1 MKVSQKRSTN
11 MQEKLKK
18 HIDKIDTF
26 LKEDKIKNKEEIINK
41 HLKQIEFYQHERLI
55 HLIVT
60 VFVGIVMA
68 IFFIAGLIL
77 ENILVLLLFL
87 LTFILFVPYILH
99 YYALE
104 NGVQKMYDQYWNLL
118 DK

>member
-1 MKVSQKRSTN
+1 
-11 MQEKLKK
+11 MQE
-18 HIDKIDTF
+18 I
-26 LKEDKIKNKEEIINK
+26 LKEHINKINKLLQQDNIKNKDEIINN

-60 VFVGIVMA
+60 VFVGTMCVL
-68 IFFIAGLIL
+68 FLLTGLFL

-87 LTFILFVPYILH
+87 LTFILFVPYIFH

-104 NGVQKMYDQYWNLL
+104 NGVQKMYDQYWELL
-118 DK
+118 KK

>member
-1 MKVSQKRSTN
+1 
-11 MQEKLKK
+11 MQEILKE
-18 HIDKIDTF
+18 HINKIDNL
-26 LKEDKIKNKEEIINK
+26 LKEDKLKNKDEIIDK
-41 HLKQIEFYQHERLI
+41 HLKQIEFYQHERLV

-60 VFVGIVMA
+60 VFVGTMCVL
-68 IFFIAGLIL
+68 FLLAGLFL

-87 LTFILFVPYILH
+87 LTFILFVPYIFH

-104 NGVQKMYDQYWNLL
+104 NGVQKMYNQYWNLL

>member
-1 MKVSQKRSTN
+1 MQQKLN
-11 MQEKLKK
+11 K
-18 HIDKIDTF
+18 HIKIIDNI
-26 LKEDKIKNKEEIINK
+26 LKENKIKNKDELIKN

-68 IFFIAGLIL
+68 IFFIGGLIL
-77 ENILVLLLFL
+77 ENILVLLLFILTL
-87 LTFILFVPYILH
+87 LLFIPYILH
-99 YYALE
+99 YYVLE

-118 DK
+118 EK

>member
-1 MKVSQKRSTN
+1 MQQKLN
-11 MQEKLKK
+11 K
-18 HIDKIDTF
+18 HIKLIDN
-26 LKEDKIKNKEEIINK
+26 LLSENKVKNKDEIIKN

-68 IFFIAGLIL
+68 IFFIGGLIL
-77 ENILVLLLFL
+77 ENILVLLLFILTL
-87 LTFILFVPYILH
+87 LLFIPYILH
-99 YYALE
+99 YYVLE

-118 DK
+118 EK

>member
-1 MKVSQKRSTN
+1 
-11 MQEKLKK
+11 MQE
-18 HIDKIDTF
+18 I
-26 LKEDKIKNKEEIINK
+26 LKEHINKINNLLKEEKIKNKEEVINQ

-77 ENILVLLLFL
+77 ENILV
-87 LTFILFVPYILH
+87 I
-99 YYALE
+99 
-104 NGVQKMYDQYWNLL
+104 
-118 DK
+118 